1 MGLDIRLPIGM
12 MFTLIG
18 LLLSGSGF
26 LTRAD
31 AAMYQ
36 CSLGININLIWGL
49 VLLLFGA
56 VMLGSALLAKAKT
69 ARDAAASPKSKNPV
83 EALR

>member
-18 LLLSGSGF
+18 LLLSISGF

-31 AAMYQ
+31 TAMYQ
-36 CSLGININLIWGL
+36 CSLGININLLWGS
-49 VLLLFGA
+49 VLFA
-56 VMLGSALLAKAKT
+56 FGSAMLI
-69 ARDAAASPKSKNPV
+69 P
-83 EALR
+83 ALRVRKVVRRSHSVSPLAVSSKR